1 MYDGKTY
8 LILMQIGKASISPSI
23 LYYLSNVLLV
33 LLFNAKIGKA
43 LLIHELGNE
52 IIKLFK

>member
-1 MYDGKTY
+1 MYDRKTY

-23 LYYLSNVLLV
+23 LYYLTNVLLV